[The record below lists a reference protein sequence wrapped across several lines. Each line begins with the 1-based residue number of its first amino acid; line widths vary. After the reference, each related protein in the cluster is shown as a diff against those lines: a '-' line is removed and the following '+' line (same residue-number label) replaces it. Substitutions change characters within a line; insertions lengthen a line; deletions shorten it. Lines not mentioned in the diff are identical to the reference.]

1 MLASPEPV
9 EAFTFT
15 FNLSQVGTLK
25 IRGTFRAK
33 NRQQPH
39 PFLVETYNEMNAFS
53 TTMVLRLHRF
63 ARSTSAAL
71 LHYRFREIRHPQGR
85 AAMDRSEFLRIEKL
99 SWRFSNTTSVEGTR
113 EGPLRFFAGECLRR
127 ICPPQNLSGGRWG
140 QGSGRAGNRRRQ
152 NTPTPPPPPGG
163 VGVGGTP
170 RRGGRGGT
178 RGVKKTRFRGYYFGA
193 NPLCGITRG
202 PPKMG

>member
-39 PFLVETYNEMNAFS
+39 PSLGIAMRNMEVCS
-53 TTMVLRLHRF
+53 VRVVSLHRF

-85 AAMDRSEFLRIEKL
+85 AAMDRWRYSDCEGISSASEI
-99 SWRFSNTTSVEGTR
+99 SSQYDI
-113 EGPLRFFAGECLRR
+113 RR
-127 ICPPQNLSGGRWG
+127 MVRPNPEYFRRRMSPTVQPSAEFMSGG
-140 QGSGRAGNRRRQ
+140 SGVW
-152 NTPTPPPPPGG
+152 PGG
-163 VGVGGTP
+163 KPSETKHPDPPHPLGGGGRGTP

>member
-39 PFLVETYNEMNAFS
+39 PFFRGMKRCMDEEGDGCI
-53 TTMVLRLHRF
+53 LRLHRF

-99 SWRFSNTTSVEGTR
+99 SWRFSNTTSVE
-113 EGPLRFFAGECLRR
+113 
-127 ICPPQNLSGGRWG
+127 
-140 QGSGRAGNRRRQ
+140 
-152 NTPTPPPPPGG
+152 
-163 VGVGGTP
+163 
-170 RRGGRGGT
+170 
-178 RGVKKTRFRGYYFGA
+178 
-193 NPLCGITRG
+193 
-202 PPKMG
+202 

>member
-39 PFLVETYNEMNAFS
+39 PSLETYTETSVFL

-85 AAMDRSEFLRIEKL
+85 AAMDRWRYSDCEGISSASEISSQYDIRRMVRPNPEYFRRRVSPTDL
-99 SWRFSNTTSVEGTR
+99 SSAEFM
-113 EGPLRFFAGECLRR
+113 
-127 ICPPQNLSGGRWG
+127 SGG
-140 QGSGRAGNRRRQ
+140 SGVWPGGK
-152 NTPTPPPPPGG
+152 PPETKYPDPPHPPGG
-163 VGVGGTP
+163 WG
-170 RRGGRGGT
+170 
-178 RGVKKTRFRGYYFGA
+178 
-193 NPLCGITRG
+193 
-202 PPKMG
+202 